1 MTGEKRKSI
10 YELMDGLETGNLT
23 SDHDDLE
30 CHIKAWTVSGFL
42 FEEMILFL
50 PEETVQEFVDQ
61 FRLNWEIKQAEGGLE
76 K

>member
-10 YELMDGLETGNLT
+10 YELMDGLETGSLT

-30 CHIKAWTVSGFL
+30 CHIKDWTVSGFL

-50 PEETVQEFVDQ
+50 PEETVQEFVEQ
-61 FRLNWEIKQAEGGLE
+61 FRLNWEIKGSKNET